1 MPDTLTDAGT
11 AAAPQ
16 KTRRRARFH
25 RLTVRGVRP
34 LTEDSIEVTFD
45 VPEELAG
52 EYDYDPGQYVA
63 IRAEIDG
70 TELRRSYSICA
81 APKPG
86 ELRIAIKRDLGGA
99 FSSWALEHL
108 APGHELDVM
117 SPEGT
122 FTTDIAPD
130 VAKHYVAIA
139 AGSGVTPV
147 IALAHSVLE
156 RSPVSQFTM
165 VYSNRT
171 ALDTMFLEELAD
183 LKDRYPARLA
193 LHHVLTRETRTSP
206 LLSGRIDSEK
216 LERILELLV
225 RPDNVDEWFICGP
238 FDLVQLCRDTLADHG
253 VPARDIRFELFTT
266 GEPGRPEGSRGRPV
280 DVEPGGA
287 MHSITFTLDGRAST
301 VTTPVH
307 ARESVLNAAL
317 RVRPDVP
324 FACAGGVCGT
334 CRAKLVTGT
343 VEMQENFALE
353 PEELER
359 GYVLTCQSLPTSET
373 VSVDYDV

>member
-1 MPDTLTDAGT
+1 MPETLTDAGT